1 MKLHEAMKKALL
13 EFGVSVL
20 RERRFF
26 YLLSDY
32 HAFEDCPAMKDVVK
46 ALSDGGYGEKL
57 LLMSQEPGRPRY
69 EACAREVRKFLACER
84 HFKAEFAAYAVESVS
99 FALGIVSSVKEP
111 QDHGFD
117 PLVGKNDAER
127 GDMYAQYALG
137 ERYLKGDGLRKDGK
151 EAAKWLEKAAG
162 QGLDDAEYELGCL
175 LADGQGVSGDLPS
188 AVKWLTAA
196 AKQGHAGAEFRLGS
210 MCREGKG
217 VPQDYAEAVRWLRLA
232 AGHGSADAGLLLG
245 KMYLAGEGA
254 QDPAE
259 AASWIRTLAE
269 QGNAEAQ
276 AGLGRLSEMG
286 QGIAP
291 PFTREPGLIP

>member
-32 HAFEDCPAMKDVVK
+32 HAFEDFPAMKEVVK

-69 EACAREVRKFLACER
+69 ESCVKDVRKFLACER

-137 ERYLKGDGLRKDGK
+137 ERYLKETASGRMGRRPRNGSKRPRGRGLMMR
-151 EAAKWLEKAAG
+151 
-162 QGLDDAEYELGCL
+162 
-175 LADGQGVSGDLPS
+175 
-188 AVKWLTAA
+188 
-196 AKQGHAGAEFRLGS
+196 S
-210 MCREGKG
+210 M
-217 VPQDYAEAVRWLRLA
+217 
-232 AGHGSADAGLLLG
+232 SS
-245 KMYLAGEGA
+245 
-254 QDPAE
+254 
-259 AASWIRTLAE
+259 AASSRT
-269 QGNAEAQ
+269 
-276 AGLGRLSEMG
+276 GRE
-286 QGIAP
+286 
-291 PFTREPGLIP
+291 